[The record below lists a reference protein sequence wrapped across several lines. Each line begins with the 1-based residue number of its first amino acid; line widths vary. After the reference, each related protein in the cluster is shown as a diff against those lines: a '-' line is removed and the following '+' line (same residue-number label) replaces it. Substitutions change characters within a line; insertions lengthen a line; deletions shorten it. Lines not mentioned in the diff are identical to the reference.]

1 MGLFSRNEP
10 ASSGRRSSLSSEAQ
24 ASELRGRA
32 RRRLIGALA
41 LVVAAVIVVPMLLDT
56 SVPSDQA
63 STPAVVPVIV
73 PPAPEPGGLQAGAA
87 PNADIADASS
97 PMAAEPAPE
106 ATGALTEP
114 LPGVSSQTGP
124 AGPVETKRPPEPPPK
139 LTEKAHEP
147 KPEPK
152 PEPKGKIAQRTDD
165 GSVAIALLEGRAPS
179 KAVAQPKAASGNF
192 ILQIASYTSDHDAKT
207 RQSRLAAAGV
217 TNAYVET
224 AEIGGKT
231 AYRLR
236 VGPFPSREAAQAA
249 QTRLRALGYDN
260 GFISTK

>member
-32 RRRLIGALA
+32 RRRLVGALA

-73 PPAPEPGGLQAGAA
+73 PPAPESGGLQARSV
-87 PNADIADASS
+87 PNTDLADAGS
-97 PMAAEPAPE
+97 PPAAEPAPD
-106 ATGALTEP
+106 AAGALTEP
-114 LPGVSSQTGP
+114 LPEVSPQPEP
-124 AGPVETKRPPEPPPK
+124 AAPVETRRPAESPPK
-139 LTEKAHEP
+139 STEKAHEP
-147 KPEPK
+147 KPES
-152 PEPKGKIAQRTDD
+152 KGKIVQRTDD

-179 KAVAQPKAASGNF
+179 KAAAQPKAASGNF
-192 ILQIASYTSDHDAKT
+192 ILQIASYTSDQDAKT

-224 AEIGGKT
+224 AAIGGKT